1 MRLFCAHQVLA
12 SILPSCFAC
21 ASCPCPCP
29 CLTLALARQARY
41 FAGMNRSSVSLE
53 ILGGADCPP
62 DREGLPLYLTPVE
75 AGFPSPADDFLDCR
89 LDLHRHLV
97 RNEAATFFLR
107 AHGESMIN
115 AGIHDGDLLV
125 VDRSESAT
133 HNRIVIAAL
142 DGELTVKR
150 LVRCQGRVLLMPE
163 NSDYTEIDITEH
175 EYVHI
180 WGVVTYVIH
189 KL

>member
-1 MRLFCAHQVLA
+1 MSTDGVR
-12 SILPSCFAC
+12 
-21 ASCPCPCP
+21 
-29 CLTLALARQARY
+29 
-41 FAGMNRSSVSLE
+41 LE
-53 ILGGADCPP
+53 IIGLADPSRP
-62 DREGLPLYLTPVE
+62 EGEGLPLYLSPVE
-75 AGFPSPADDFLDCR
+75 AGFPSPAEDFLDAR
-89 LDLHRHLV
+89 LDLHSHLV

-115 AGIHDGDLLV
+115 AGIHNGDLLV
-125 VDRSESAT
+125 VDRSEAAA
-133 HNRIVIAAL
+133 HNRVVIAAL

-150 LVRCQGRVLLMPE
+150 LVRRQGRVLLMPE
-163 NSDYTEIDITEH
+163 NPEYPEIDITEH